1 MATNHVYIKH
11 LSNAVRVI
19 LHAVT
24 VELDGKNHVLDQL
37 VYRCKLEGNDLTTQG
52 VAKAKGRLNDL
63 EAGLI
68 GRIRSG
74 EADYDMLSTMLYNVH
89 REASTDISCS
99 SFTSTYYYRVVD
111 IIETILRR
119 VADAADAGML
129 LAHFSIETG
138 SIRRH
143 RMNGSGRIQRAIRN
157 LALDGYSD
165 WYDIEELLRSNEY
178 IQCADCSDWEY
189 EDNTVVPYNGYD
201 SVCRNCIDRSYVWS
215 SYYDAH
221 VYCEHSADALD
232 RDGDTVTIHNE
243 DDDFHY
249 DDNEDMYVH
258 CDYSPRNKLIRG
270 YHTAKKNDD
279 YRLIASD
286 FTRRTNRFMG
296 VELEVEVARG
306 DSSDIVEAINDATN
320 DGEVGRRVFFEE
332 DGSLSNGFEMITQ
345 PMGLDMHADWWRWL
359 EDKSLVRG
367 LRSHDTSTCGLHVH
381 VNKSALNNMQI
392 NKMSVF
398 INHPDNAELIRKI
411 SRRYAVSYARI
422 LEKKLGRAH
431 RVEGDG
437 YDSRYEA
444 FNITNR
450 KTVEFRIFKGTIK
463 YDSLMAALEFVN
475 AVVSFTAPAS
485 PAGFNLTTPNFM
497 QFIEQPAMRGD
508 TKFLRKYLLGEQA
521 SAVTVPEAN

>member
-11 LSNAVRVI
+11 LSNAIRTL
-19 LHAVT
+19 LHAAT
-24 VELDGKNHVLDQL
+24 VDLDGKNHVLDQL
-37 VYRCKLEGNDLTTQG
+37 TERCVAEGNDTSKQG
-52 VAKAKGRLNDL
+52 VAKARARLNDL

-68 GRIRSG
+68 ARIRSG
-74 EADYDMLSTMLYNVH
+74 EADYDMLSAMLYSVH
-89 REASTDISCS
+89 REATTNTDCN
-99 SFTSTYYYRVVD
+99 SFSSTYFYRAVD
-111 IIETILRR
+111 IMETMLRR
-119 VADAADAGML
+119 VADATDAGML
-129 LAHFSIETG
+129 LAHFSIEVG

-157 LALDGYSD
+157 LALDGYND
-165 WYDIEELLRSNEY
+165 WCDIEDLLRDNEY
-178 IQCADCSDWEY
+178 VQCADCSDWEY
-189 EDNTVVPYNGYD
+189 DDNTVVPYNGYEQ
-201 SVCRNCIDRSYVWS
+201 VCRNCIDNNYVWS

-221 VYCEHSADALD
+221 VYGECSAEAID
-232 RDGDTVTIHNE
+232 RDGDNITIHNE

-249 DDNEDMYVH
+249 DDDEGMYVH
-258 CDYSPRNKLIRG
+258 CDYSSRTRLIRG

-279 YRLIASD
+279 YRLIPSD

-306 DSSDIVEAINDATN
+306 ESRDIVESINNAVN
-320 DGEVGRRVFFEE
+320 DGEVGKRVFFEE

-345 PMGLDMHADWWRWL
+345 PMGLDTHAAWWRWL

-398 INHPDNAELIRKI
+398 INHPDNAALIRKI

-463 YDSLMAALEFVN
+463 YESLMAALEFVN
-475 AVVSFTAPAS
+475 AVISFTAPAS
-485 PAGFNLTTPNFM
+485 PAGFNLTAANFM

-508 TKFLRKYLLGEQA
+508 TKFLRGYLLDA
-521 SAVTVPEAN
+521 NATAITVPEAN